1 MILCSIEVMDFDKW
15 IAYGKQLGLEGAELR
30 QWVKEQQEQA
40 QALAREERAL
50 AREEKEKER
59 EREEKHRK
67 RMQVLNEECERLKR
81 EWERL
86 ERERD
91 RKQRSDESVD
101 VAHERCE
108 EQSSAVQFR
117 AAEKAS
123 TSEGSSMFKN
133 EPRLEAAK
141 DAALRGEAA
150 EDHCKR
156 DEVLCQWN
164 ATETANTVVENLA
177 QTPSEC
183 VAALDLACGV
193 QGEFDPLG
201 KNARARSGDGAKVQS
216 TDYNAVVDS
225 SQARDLG
232 CFSEE
237 SSCIVPKRVKLSASL
252 PGKED
257 DDLFVSHLDCAGE
270 KANESFEKV
279 DEHQLQAGCSK
290 VSPKKRHRR
299 KRRRRARRAA
309 KSTTRVKKGSKR
321 WSIVAGVRRLSSLTR
336 LFSTRLRR
344 QTKRKRKAGFCANAA
359 SGKGSALPPFYPRHV

>member
-1 MILCSIEVMDFDKW
+1 
-15 IAYGKQLGLEGAELR
+15 
-30 QWVKEQQEQA
+30 
-40 QALAREERAL
+40 
-50 AREEKEKER
+50 
-59 EREEKHRK
+59 
-67 RMQVLNEECERLKR
+67 
-81 EWERL
+81 
-86 ERERD
+86 
-91 RKQRSDESVD
+91 
-101 VAHERCE
+101 
-108 EQSSAVQFR
+108 
-117 AAEKAS
+117 
-123 TSEGSSMFKN
+123 MFKN

-150 EDHCKR
+150 EDQSKR

-164 ATETANTVVENLA
+164 TTETANTVVENLA

-201 KNARARSGDGAKVQS
+201 KNTRARSGDGAKVQS

-232 CFSEE
+232 CSEE
-237 SSCIVPKRVKLSASL
+237 SSCIVPKRVRLSASV

-257 DDLFVSHLDCAGE
+257 DDLFVSHLDRAGE

-290 VSPKKRHRR
+290 S
-299 KRRRRARRAA
+299 AQ
-309 KSTTRVKKGSKR
+309 GSKEHYTCKER
-321 WSIVAGVRRLSSLTR
+321 LETLEQCSRSEAFVIFDKIVFHASAPPDEKKKKSGL
-336 LFSTRLRR
+336 
-344 QTKRKRKAGFCANAA
+344 CANAA

>member
-1 MILCSIEVMDFDKW
+1 
-15 IAYGKQLGLEGAELR
+15 
-30 QWVKEQQEQA
+30 
-40 QALAREERAL
+40 
-50 AREEKEKER
+50 
-59 EREEKHRK
+59 
-67 RMQVLNEECERLKR
+67 
-81 EWERL
+81 
-86 ERERD
+86 
-91 RKQRSDESVD
+91 
-101 VAHERCE
+101 
-108 EQSSAVQFR
+108 
-117 AAEKAS
+117 
-123 TSEGSSMFKN
+123 MFKN

-321 WSIVAGVRRLSSLTR
+321 WSIVGGVRRLSSLTR

-344 QTKRKRKAGFCANAA
+344 QTKRKRKAGCAPMQPAGRGRLSRRSIHRTFDGA
-359 SGKGSALPPFYPRHV
+359 RECGIRGSQEVAQRGEERRPPAKSLVGFGGEANGFRDCCSPRPTRKAQRGRPPRVRLRGERQP